1 MEYGRARIVCSKSL
15 SVHWKGYLRYTFY
28 SLADF
33 EFDPAKSQ
41 SNLVKHG
48 IDFVA
53 AQALWN
59 DPDLLEIPARTD
71 DEPRFVVIGHIGSKY
86 WSGVITYRRN
96 VIRLLSVR
104 RSRPEE
110 IVFYES

>member
-1 MEYGRARIVCSKSL
+1 M
-15 SVHWKGYLRYTFY
+15 
-28 SLADF
+28 ADF
-33 EFDPAKSQ
+33 EFDPAKGE

-59 DPDLLEIPARTD
+59 DPELLEIPARTD
-71 DEPRFVVIGHIGSKY
+71 DEPRFLVIGRIGLKY
-86 WSGVITYRRN
+86 WSGVITYRGS
-96 VIRLLSVR
+96 VIRLISVR

>member
-1 MEYGRARIVCSKSL
+1 M
-15 SVHWKGYLRYTFY
+15 
-28 SLADF
+28 ADF
-33 EFDPAKSQ
+33 EFDPAKSE

-71 DEPRFVVIGHIGSKY
+71 DEPRFLVIGRIGSKV
-86 WSGVITYRRN
+86 WSGVITYRSS
-96 VIRLLSVR
+96 VIRLISVR

-110 IVFYES
+110 IAFYES

>member
-1 MEYGRARIVCSKSL
+1 M
-15 SVHWKGYLRYTFY
+15 
-28 SLADF
+28 ADF
-33 EFDPAKSQ
+33 EFDPAKSE

-59 DPDLLEIPARTD
+59 DPELLEIPARTD
-71 DEPRFVVIGHIGSKY
+71 DEPRFLVIGRIGSKY
-86 WSGVITYRRN
+86 WSGVITYRGS
-96 VIRLLSVR
+96 VIRLISVR

-110 IVFYES
+110 IVFDES

>member
-1 MEYGRARIVCSKSL
+1 M
-15 SVHWKGYLRYTFY
+15 
-28 SLADF
+28 ADF
-33 EFDPAKSQ
+33 EFDPAKSE

-71 DEPRFVVIGHIGSKY
+71 DEPRLLVIGRIGSTY
-86 WSGVITYRRN
+86 WSGVITYRGC
-96 VIRLLSVR
+96 VIRLISVR

-110 IVFYES
+110 MVLYES